1 MVGLETDESKEELVD
16 TFSVCVCKGNDF
28 CLGIEGAKDDTATE
42 RRHPD
47 NSKNTTSKRNK
58 LTSTSFSD
66 FSL

>member
-1 MVGLETDESKEELVD
+1 LEADESEEELVD
-16 TFSVCVCKGNDF
+16 SLSVCVGKGDDF
-28 CLGIEGAKDDTATE
+28 CGGEEGAEDDTSTE

>member
-1 MVGLETDESKEELVD
+1 LEADKTEEELVD
-16 TFSVCVCKGNDF
+16 SLSVCVGKGDDF
-28 CLGIEGAKDDTATE
+28 CGGEEGTEDDTSTE

-58 LTSTSFSD
+58 LPSTAFSD